1 MATFETIKLDKG
13 LYRSG
18 LGINAELER
27 IDPSE
32 NYKGT
37 SLEGLDAFER
47 QLKRFDIKIK
57 GASSS
62 PIEKFFQT
70 SDSAVLFPEYVSRAV
85 KQGMKEA
92 CNVDDLIATRTDI
105 NGLDYRT
112 IESLPEKTPE
122 EELEEDSIIEEGN
135 AIPETKIT
143 TKENLVKLKKRGK
156 MLVASYEALR
166 FQRLDIFSVALREI
180 GAYLARMQTADAISA
195 IADGDGNDNPA
206 SNIHCKNSGIITY
219 ADLVNLWS
227 TLDPYTMNTIVTSP
241 EIAAAILCLPE
252 MRDAA
257 AGLNFHATG
266 KALTPLGANLIV
278 HKQINNGIVA
288 FDKNY
293 TLEMVTAGGIVTDFD
308 KLIDRQLERAAITQI
323 YGFAKICDNA
333 SVVMALGGTK

>member
-37 SLEGLDAFER
+37 SLDGLDAFER
-47 QLKRFDIKIK
+47 QLKRFNIKIK
-57 GASSS
+57 GADSS
-62 PIEKFFQT
+62 PLEKFFQT

-85 KQGMKEA
+85 RQGMKET
-92 CNVDDLIATRTDI
+92 CSVDDFIATRTDI
-105 NGLDYRT
+105 NSLDYRT
-112 IESLPEKTPE
+112 ITSLPEKTSD
-122 EELEEDSIIEEGN
+122 EELADEYIAEG
-135 AIPETKIT
+135 AAVPETKIT

-180 GAYLARMQTADAISA
+180 GAYLARMQTSDAAYA
-195 IADGDGNDNPA
+195 IFTGDGNDNPA
-206 SNIHCKNSGIITY
+206 KEITRDRTKPLAY
-219 ADLVNLWS
+219 SDLIAFWNEIN
-227 TLDPYTMNTIVTSP
+227 PYTMNTIVTSP
-241 EIAAAILCLPE
+241 AIAANIMSLPE

-266 KALTPLGANLIV
+266 KMITPLGAKLIV
-278 HKQINNGIVA
+278 HKLTGDCILA

-308 KLIDRQLERAAITQI
+308 RLIDRQLERAAITQT
-323 YGFAKICDNA
+323 YGFAKICDNTA
-333 SVVMALGGTK
+333 AVMNLGATG